1 MTIALPP
8 ALHQLVDRLIRTG
21 RYSDENDVVRE
32 ALHVL
37 EHQEFDESPA
47 LEAAILEGV
56 RSPHQVYD
64 ASTLDRIR
72 QSARA

>member
-37 EHQEFDESPA
+37 EH
-47 LEAAILEGV
+47 
-56 RSPHQVYD
+56 
-64 ASTLDRIR
+64 
-72 QSARA
+72 